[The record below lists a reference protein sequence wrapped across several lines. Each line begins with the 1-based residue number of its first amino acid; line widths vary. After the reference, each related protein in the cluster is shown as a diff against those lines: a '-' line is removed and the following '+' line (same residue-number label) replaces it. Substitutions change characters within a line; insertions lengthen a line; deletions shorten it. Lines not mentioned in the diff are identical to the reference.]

1 MEYDEKIISLYK
13 KNNITYIKFKIL
25 EKYKNIEHGFCIDKC
40 LNFRTK
46 DKFGNFYNKN
56 INNYKIFLNLFNL
69 NYNNAIK
76 PIFKH
81 TNNYKIVTKKYNNN
95 KPDFNIHNYYAT
107 DALITNKKN
116 FILTSTSADCNI
128 ILVYDPINNAIA
140 NIHSGWRGTL
150 NKIIVNT
157 INGMI
162 KEYNT
167 NPKDLICC
175 ICPSIKLC
183 HFEVSDDLYMQ
194 FKDKIPNQKYY
205 KYINNKWHID
215 LTNIIIDNLID
226 LNIKKENIIDSNIC
240 TMCNSNIMHSYR
252 ADNINSGLNM
262 GFICL
267 KGDNYDR

>member
-13 KNNITYIKFKIL
+13 KNNRTYIKFKIL

-140 NIHSGWRGTL
+140 NIHSG
-150 NKIIVNT
+150 
-157 INGMI
+157 
-162 KEYNT
+162 
-167 NPKDLICC
+167 
-175 ICPSIKLC
+175 
-183 HFEVSDDLYMQ
+183 
-194 FKDKIPNQKYY
+194 
-205 KYINNKWHID
+205 
-215 LTNIIIDNLID
+215 
-226 LNIKKENIIDSNIC
+226 
-240 TMCNSNIMHSYR
+240 
-252 ADNINSGLNM
+252 
-262 GFICL
+262 
-267 KGDNYDR
+267 